1 MKPTVCVR
9 EPDRRAGWGGQRR
22 AEEAEAGGGGRRWPK
37 NPNSIPVVIPMAKN
51 PNSIPKTNLSIERTV
66 GATHLPALL

>member
-37 NPNSIPVVIPMAKN
+37 NPNSIPVVIPMAKK
-51 PNSIPKTNLSIERTV
+51 S
-66 GATHLPALL
+66 